1 VVNADDIYGTPAMRL
16 LAGHLHDSDE
26 HAIVAFR
33 LRDTIVA
40 DEPVT
45 RGACQVRADGRLER
59 LVERRAVRRRPDGGF
74 DAGDGL
80 DPAVLPGDTP
90 VSMNLWG
97 LRPSIWPVLEHAVL
111 AVYPSVSADGS
122 VPDRSV
128 LASAAEVLLPEVVGS
143 MIAGEV
149 GGGPAQSVRVL
160 DGPGR
165 CIGVTH
171 ADDLPV
177 VRNELAVM
185 VGRGLR
191 PEGPWE
197 AAG

>member
-1 VVNADDIYGTPAMRL
+1 MTSFL
-16 LAGHLHDSDE
+16 S
-26 HAIVAFR
+26 
-33 LRDTIVA
+33 TIVEA
-40 DEPVT
+40 
-45 RGACQVRADGRLER
+45 A
-59 LVERRAVRRRPDGGF
+59 
-74 DAGDGL
+74 
-80 DPAVLPGDTP
+80 
-90 VSMNLWG
+90 
-97 LRPSIWPVLEHAVL
+97 H
-111 AVYPSVSADGS
+111 PSVSADGS
-122 VPDRSV
+122 VPDRSA
-128 LASAAEVLLPEVVGS
+128 LASQAEVLLPEVVGS
-143 MIAGEV
+143 MIAGEA
-149 GGGPAQSVRVL
+149 GGGPAQAVRVL